1 MAQLTR
7 RIVTYI
13 SGERAA
19 SMVEYALLV
28 MLIAIVALIAVTMA
42 GQEVSSQ
49 YDVIASGLSEAG
61 S

>member
-28 MLIAIVALIAVTMA
+28 MLIAIVALIAVTIA